1 MGTLA
6 SFLSVLI
13 CSSLLPSLNSQSWFQ
28 GESQPTEP
36 RREAA
41 RLGGE
46 WTVVSRA
53 SLEEVRGVSMAG
65 KQVESEVR

>member
-13 CSSLLPSLNSQSWFQ
+13 CSSLPPSLNSQSWFQ
-28 GESQPTEP
+28 GESEP
-36 RREAA
+36 SLGEQAA

-46 WTVVSRA
+46 RTVVSRV

-65 KQVESEVR
+65 KQVESQVR